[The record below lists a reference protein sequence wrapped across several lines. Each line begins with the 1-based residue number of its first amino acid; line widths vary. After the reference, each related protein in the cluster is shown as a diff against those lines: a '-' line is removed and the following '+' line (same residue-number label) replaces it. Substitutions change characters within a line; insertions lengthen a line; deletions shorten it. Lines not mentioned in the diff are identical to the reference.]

1 MSTPAQG
8 AGGVVAWWRSSL
20 RLRVIITTMLLGTV
34 VTVLVGTALFGQVA
48 EGLVRQAVTAATADA
63 AQEVR
68 SVQASFDAM
77 SRSDDSSL
85 NATANDIIKGQVAS
99 ADQAQRRSVLT
110 RSLGNDRDAR
120 IATLASDDVEPD
132 EIPEQLVGALEED
145 PRNQQVMVTDVE
157 FSTSDQAVA
166 SVIVGARVDISRA
179 GPHNLYLIY
188 PMEREQATLDLIRQ
202 WFAVGGLALL
212 ILMGAVG
219 WVASSMV
226 ASPVGQAARVS
237 QQMARGHLDERLPV
251 RGSDELDQLAMAFN
265 TMADSIQSQI
275 RQLETLSMLQQRFVS
290 DVSHELRTPLTT
302 IQMAGEVLYSA
313 RDDFSSPVARSAEL
327 LYEELDRFEDLLTEL
342 LEISRYDSGA
352 ADLEIDRVDLA
363 GVVTQVLE
371 ALTALSA
378 HTGSEVRVR
387 VPDEPVLVE
396 MDQRRVSRILRN
408 VMANALDH
416 GEGKP
421 VDVILEEREHS
432 VAVTIRDHGVGL
444 TAEEAAMVFDRFWR
458 SDPARNRTTGGTGL
472 GLAISLEDAKLHGG
486 YLQVAGA
493 PGEGAAF
500 RLVLPRRQ
508 DTPIADEPGPVP
520 FPTDPVPTDS
530 GLTDSGLTDSGLTD
544 SGPTDSGP
552 TDSGPTDSGPAGTDA
567 AATRTE
573 PLEKAATARGRA
585 GKESST

>member
-1 MSTPAQG
+1 MSTPAQD
-8 AGGVVAWWRSSL
+8 AGGVVTWWRSSL
-20 RLRVIITTMLLGTV
+20 RLRVIITTMLLGSI
-34 VTVLVGTALFGQVA
+34 VTVIVGAALFGQVA

-99 ADQAQRRSVLT
+99 ADEAQRRSVLT

-120 IATLASDDVEPD
+120 IATLASDDVEPSAV
-132 EIPEQLVGALEED
+132 PEQLAQALEDD
-145 PRNQQVMVTDVE
+145 PRNQQVMVTDVG
-157 FSTSDQAVA
+157 FRTNDTSVA

-226 ASPVGQAARVS
+226 ARPVGQAARVS

-251 RGSDELDQLAMAFN
+251 RGSDELDQLAMSFN

-302 IQMAGEVLYSA
+302 IHMAGEVLYSS
-313 RDDFSSPVARSAEL
+313 REDFSGPVARSAEL
-327 LYEELDRFEDLLTEL
+327 LYEELERFEDLLTEL

-352 ADLEIDRVDLA
+352 ADLEIDRIDLV
-363 GVVTQVLE
+363 GVIRQVLE
-371 ALTALSA
+371 ALSALA
-378 HTGSEVRVR
+378 EHTGSEVAVR
-387 VPDEPVLVE
+387 VPNAPVEVE

-408 VMANALDH
+408 VVANALDH

-421 VDVILEEREHS
+421 VEVTLEERENS

-444 TAEEAAMVFDRFWR
+444 TPEEATMVFDRFWR

-508 DTPIADEPGPVP
+508 DTPIAVEPGPVP
-520 FPTDPVPTDS
+520 FPTAPEPLPEAASVRGT
-530 GLTDSGLTDSGLTD
+530 
-544 SGPTDSGP
+544 
-552 TDSGPTDSGPAGTDA
+552 AGT
-567 AATRTE
+567 E
-573 PLEKAATARGRA
+573 V
-585 GKESST
+585 ST